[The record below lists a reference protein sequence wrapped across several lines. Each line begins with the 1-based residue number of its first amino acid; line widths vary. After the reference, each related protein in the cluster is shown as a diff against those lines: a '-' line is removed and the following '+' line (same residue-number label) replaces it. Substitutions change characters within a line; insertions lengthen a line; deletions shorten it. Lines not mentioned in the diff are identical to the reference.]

1 MRNILLLTLLVAFAG
16 QCMEQSPD
24 TDIQADK
31 KEIMTLMMATAV
43 PVHERVFRLIET
55 LDTLKVTNAQIDA
68 LMAIVVRADY
78 RPLLKYAFDKKKILP
93 TDELA
98 SSMLVEAASH
108 EISNLTILLD
118 CGVDANKPG
127 KLLVERNHDTKEYT
141 PLIIAIKNACC
152 THVKN
157 LLEKGADANKCE
169 PHENLP
175 YVEAFLQFH
184 KYKRKFNVA
193 CIKNPQEDKHFYFST
208 IMYLLIV
215 AGADK
220 HKDNGKDILVQHY
233 NSGGNTFVS
242 RNVQDM
248 INRLGYS
255 GI

>member
-1 MRNILLLTLLVAFAG
+1 MKNILWLTLLVAFEI
-16 QCMEQSPD
+16 QCMEQSQN
-24 TDIQADK
+24 TDMQADR
-31 KEIMTLMMATAV
+31 KEIMALMMATAV
-43 PVHERVFRLIET
+43 PMHERVFRLIET

-118 CGVDANKPG
+118 CGVDVNKPG
-127 KLLVERNHDTKEYT
+127 KLLVERNNDIQTYT

-175 YVEAFLQFH
+175 YIEAFLRFH
-184 KYKRKFNVA
+184 KYKRKFNMP
-193 CIKNPQEDKHFYFST
+193 CIKNPRADKDFYFSA
-208 IMYLLIV
+208 IMYLLIE

-220 HKDNGKDILVQHY
+220 HKENGKDILVQHY
-233 NSGGNTFVS
+233 NSRGNTFVS